1 MVKTSIPKLDD
12 FLGGEIPPGK
22 SLIFYIEPGVEGEVF
37 GLQTIYNAIKSGG
50 LGVFVVSSSS
60 SEDLK
65 SQFKEFGWD
74 IDEYRDRI
82 CVVDAYTSL
91 VGAPSDEKYA
101 ISNPDNIDNLD
112 KVITDL
118 LKESPPSTMVFGSLS
133 TIMDLCGEKKTIEAV
148 TKWNKLAEKYKH
160 VIVYNFTAWPYSN
173 ETLEQMK
180 THMFNA
186 VITVGGIAERAIF
199 GQYFGV
205 LKSDWTKES
214 WKSMLFRV
222 LRPSGI
228 KIFTPKIL
236 VTGPFCTGKSEF
248 MNALSNSAIS
258 SMPLISA
265 YSIFLLPLAMVIGTD
280 LTIFFYENFDQMLM
294 RLSYIVVLLVIIGCL
309 SVNSNKKSPY
319 PFNLKPIFG

>member
-1 MVKTSIPKLDD
+1 
-12 FLGGEIPPGK
+12 
-22 SLIFYIEPGVEGEVF
+22 
-37 GLQTIYNAIKSGG
+37 
-50 LGVFVVSSSS
+50 
-60 SEDLK
+60 
-65 SQFKEFGWD
+65 
-74 IDEYRDRI
+74 
-82 CVVDAYTSL
+82 
-91 VGAPSDEKYA
+91 
-101 ISNPDNIDNLD
+101 
-112 KVITDL
+112 
-118 LKESPPSTMVFGSLS
+118 MVFGSLS